1 MNLNFFLIFLHPSAI
16 QGPAVVLKMR
26 NYMKACSVS
35 LPAKKCFI
43 AQKEKPLNPTTAAL
57 GVLYEN
63 IDVSK
68 ISTAEKALT
77 KTLLWSNRPLAA
89 FLCNFCSFTMPDN
102 WAKRR
107 LGNVLK

>member
-1 MNLNFFLIFLHPSAI
+1 
-16 QGPAVVLKMR
+16 
-26 NYMKACSVS
+26 MKACSVS

-43 AQKEKPLNPTTAAL
+43 AQKEKLLNPTTAAL

-77 KTLLWSNRPLAA
+77 KTPLWSNRPLAA
-89 FLCNFCSFTMPDN
+89 FLDATSAASPCLTTGQKEDWEMF
-102 WAKRR
+102 
-107 LGNVLK
+107 